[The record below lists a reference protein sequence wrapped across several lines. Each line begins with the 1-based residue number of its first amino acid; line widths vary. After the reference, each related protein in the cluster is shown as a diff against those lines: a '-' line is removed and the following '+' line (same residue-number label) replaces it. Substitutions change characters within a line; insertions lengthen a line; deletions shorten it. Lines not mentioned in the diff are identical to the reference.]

1 MELLQLQKLMKNLEE
16 FENITKQLQ
25 DPTTTLSDV
34 RAIFDAVLEKYDSVS
49 LNIYLAVDANIIH
62 SHAFETGIVKVLDD
76 AVDQLAAEEENDISC
91 FFRLLV

>member
-34 RAIFDAVLEKYDSVS
+34 RAIFDAVFKQTLMLQFTGFRKVTRNVS
-49 LNIYLAVDANIIH
+49 LKLH
-62 SHAFETGIVKVLDD
+62 ETY
-76 AVDQLAAEEENDISC
+76 
-91 FFRLLV
+91 R